1 MNFVRELKL
10 KTDGNLQTVRVAL
23 SEPSLDRGTW
33 ICRYVINWPEGPNSD
48 DIGGADALQALYL
61 AMQAVALAIYASP
74 HHKQG
79 RLYWDK
85 PGRGYGFPMPK
96 PGRGD
101 LVGEDR
107 VSQL

>member
-1 MNFVRELKL
+1 MFVRELHL
-10 KTDGNLQTVRVAL
+10 TLDGSLRTVRVAL
-23 SEPSLDRGTW
+23 SEPSLDRGAW
-33 ICRYVINWPEGPNSD
+33 ICRYAIDWPEGTSSD
-48 DIGGADALQALYL
+48 DIGGADAVQALYL

-96 PGRGD
+96 AGRDD
-101 LVGEDR
+101 LIGEDR
-107 VSQL
+107 LSQL